1 MKSERFVIHFP
12 SQLVNQPIIY
22 LLAKE
27 YDLSFNIVLARIM
40 PNEEGLMVAE
50 LGGEEDNYNAGIKY
64 LVEKGV
70 DIQPLSKDVYRDE
83 KKCNQC
89 SACVSIC
96 PTGALSISDRKTME
110 VLFDVEK
117 CVACSLCVPICPP
130 RAMNVTL
137 NGLED
142 LGIQKLI

>member
-1 MKSERFVIHFP
+1 
-12 SQLVNQPIIY
+12 
-22 LLAKE
+22 
-27 YDLSFNIVLARIM
+27 M

-70 DIQPLSKDVYRDE
+70 DIQPLSEDVCRDE

-96 PTGALSISDRKTME
+96 PTGALAISVRKTME

-142 LGIQKLI
+142 FGIQKLI

>member
-22 LLAKE
+22 RLARE
-27 YDLSFNIVLARIM
+27 YNLSFNIVYARIM

-50 LGGEEDNYNAGIKY
+50 LGGEEENYNAGIKY
-64 LVEKGV
+64 LEEKGV
-70 DIQPLSKDVYRDE
+70 DIQPLSKDVSRDE
-83 KKCNQC
+83 KKCTQC
-89 SACVSIC
+89 GACVTIC
-96 PTGALSISDRKTME
+96 PTGALSVSDRKTME

-137 NGLED
+137 NGLEG